1 MQQNTKGLLLFVFL
15 ISLSVFGI
23 NFFNN
28 NAYEES
34 SEVTQTTLFEATTT
48 TSPEVNI
55 EKYAYPSF
63 DFEKETTSSLESIS
77 DLCYTTGNWFSLTKE
92 CLAEWEISLK
102 IIDSKKDTYLK
113 HYEYT
118 LNYFKNNYS
127 NVDEDTFLYIVS
139 TLTINEKVNFFSSQL
154 KEVEEVIRIKE
165 NQDDNITSI
174 FLSDESV
181 AKSKE
186 LETEDLK
193 IGCYLENLDVPEEN
207 PELIEVE
214 TLNSRDD
221 KKFNYGIKV
230 ESSLNI
236 DPECIKK
243 LLDLILNHEKG
254 WINVTDKAFYHTN
267 VEDSDFVYIF
277 ASPETTDEL
286 CYPLQTNGIYSCRN
300 EREIVIN
307 DFRWKNGAWDFLRD
321 LETYRLYLINHETG
335 HILGWGHT
343 SCPKEGAI
351 APVMMQQSK
360 GTDGCVPYG
369 WPIYEII
376 KANFDD

>member
-1 MQQNTKGLLLFVFL
+1 M
-15 ISLSVFGI
+15 
-23 NFFNN
+23 
-28 NAYEES
+28 
-34 SEVTQTTLFEATTT
+34 
-48 TSPEVNI
+48 
-55 EKYAYPSF
+55 
-63 DFEKETTSSLESIS
+63 
-77 DLCYTTGNWFSLTKE
+77 
-92 CLAEWEISLK
+92 
-102 IIDSKKDTYLK
+102 
-113 HYEYT
+113 
-118 LNYFKNNYS
+118 
-127 NVDEDTFLYIVS
+127 
-139 TLTINEKVNFFSSQL
+139 
-154 KEVEEVIRIKE
+154 
-165 NQDDNITSI
+165 
-174 FLSDESV
+174 SDESV

-193 IGCYLENLDVPEEN
+193 IGCYLENLDVPVEN

-214 TLNSRDD
+214 TLNTRDD

-254 WINVTDKAFYHTN
+254 WINVTDKAFHHTN

-343 SCPKEGAI
+343 LSLI
-351 APVMMQQSK
+351 H
-360 GTDGCVPYG
+360 
-369 WPIYEII
+369 I
-376 KANFDD
+376 